1 MCLSNFLKIVTACPF
16 GGNSLKIK
24 VYFCFLLQANAS
36 LISHKELSTSLLWK
50 SFHLLLCLANSLC
63 LQPWWGKYSFLG
75 TGKSMVC
82 SFLQWWICWES
93 YCFLIKLLLLASYTQ
108 VIWVRFFL
116 SLCVRVC
123 MCVQV
128 MSSICPR
135 LALPVNI
142 HTWWN
147 SKLIWLN
154 CKSIQKILK
163 KILLVSQNL
172 YVASSGPI

>member
-50 SFHLLLCLANSLC
+50 SFHPLLCLANSLC

-93 YCFLIKLLLLASYTQ
+93 YCFLIKLLLLASYTR

-116 SLCVRVC
+116 SLCVHVC
-123 MCVQV
+123 VCVQV
-128 MSSICPR
+128 MPSTCSR

-142 HTWWN
+142 HRLAELDEIANWFG
-147 SKLIWLN
+147 WL
-154 CKSIQKILK
+154 CCFWQKSI
-163 KILLVSQNL
+163 
-172 YVASSGPI
+172 